1 MNQTV
6 YDTHAEAMSALRWLA
21 ATASRNMHK
30 ILYHTISYCI
40 RNAPKAFYGFEGL
53 TGDNLCRAVA
63 RFSPTPG
70 WYTPI
75 TCEERIHNFI
85 NGRTV
90 VAEMII
96 VIALVSLIVWKFER
110 FLSK

>member
-1 MNQTV
+1 MNQTFQEV
-6 YDTHAEAMSALRWLA
+6 QEMTNSILYSIAI
-21 ATASRNMHK
+21 TASQNTHR

-40 RNAPKAFYGFEGL
+40 RNAPKSIYGFEGL

-63 RFSPTPG
+63 RANPTSG

-75 TCEERIHNFI
+75 TCDERLHNFV

-90 VAEMII
+90 LVEMLIFLALI
-96 VIALVSLIVWKFER
+96 TAVVIKLER
-110 FLSK
+110 LLSR

>member
-1 MNQTV
+1 MNQTFQE
-6 YDTHAEAMSALRWLA
+6 TQAQAMSVLYWLA
-21 ATASRNMHK
+21 TTASRNMHK
-30 ILYHTISYCI
+30 ILYHTISYGI
-40 RNAPKAFYGFEGL
+40 RNAPKSLQGFEGL

-75 TCEERIHNFI
+75 TCEERLHNFV

-90 VAEMII
+90 ALEMII
-96 VIALVSLIVWKFER
+96 ILTLIGAVVLKFER
-110 FLSK
+110 LLSH